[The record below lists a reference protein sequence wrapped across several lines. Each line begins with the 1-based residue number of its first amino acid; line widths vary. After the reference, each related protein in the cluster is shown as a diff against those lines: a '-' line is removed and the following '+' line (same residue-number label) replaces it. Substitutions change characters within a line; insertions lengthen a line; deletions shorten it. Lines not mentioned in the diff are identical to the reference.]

1 MGKPNLRNMFRLV
14 NQLEDGRKVYLSL
27 ENKILVMTKEDAQ
40 YWVKVG
46 NLTQGVMVDGFVY
59 SKDLRLYGRR
69 SYWLERLEPFVQVE
83 RMLIEPADAPVDRE
97 AFIVGAIPAKD
108 LDYWNKPVDDSQKTF
123 VLLCEMKPR
132 DS

>member
-1 MGKPNLRNMFRLV
+1 MGKPDFGNMFRLV

-27 ENKILVMTKEDAQ
+27 DSKILAMTKEDAQ

-59 SKDLRLYGRR
+59 SQDLRLYGRR

-83 RMLIEPADAPVDRE
+83 RMMIEPVDAPVDPQ
-97 AFIVGAIPAKD
+97 AFIVGGIPAKD
-108 LDYWNKPVDDSQKTF
+108 LDYRTKPVDVSQQTF
-123 VLLCEMKPR
+123 VFLCEMNPS
-132 DS
+132 DP